1 MTMAYC
7 VHCGVKLADGEKR
20 CPLCLTPVYDPSEP
34 QRPNAP
40 RTYPVRTPE
49 QELKRNKR
57 FLLFLA
63 GVMLAAPALLC
74 LIIDLL
80 LTGKITWSS
89 YASSALILLFAAVTI
104 PLLVEKYQVYVTV
117 GTGFLC
123 LNIYLFLVERLSDSG
138 RWFFPIA
145 LPAISLCAVMLTGII
160 LMFRR
165 KTLNK
170 LTLIAAAF
178 AAVALECLAIEWL
191 IATSDGRGGMYIWS
205 PFVLAP
211 CLFISL
217 ALFFVN
223 YNRAVREEVRR
234 RVHF

>member
-1 MTMAYC
+1 MAYC
-7 VHCGVKLADGEKR
+7 VHCGVKLEDGEKR
-20 CPLCLTPVYDPSEP
+20 CPLCFTPVTDPMEP
-34 QRPNAP
+34 RNPNAP
-40 RTYPVRTPE
+40 RSYPVRTPE

-63 GVMLAAPALLC
+63 VLMLAAPAVLC

-80 LTGKITWSS
+80 LAGTVTWSG
-89 YASSALILLFAAVTI
+89 YASSALTLLFAAVTV
-104 PLLVEKYQVYVTV
+104 PLLADRHQAYVAV

-123 LNIYLFLVERLSDSG
+123 LNTYLFLVERLSDSG
-138 RWFFPIA
+138 VWFFPIA
-145 LPAISLCAVMLTGII
+145 LPAISLCAVLLTGII
-160 LMFRR
+160 LMYR
-165 KTLNK
+165 KQVLNR
-170 LTLIAAAF
+170 LTVIAAAF
-178 AAVALECLAIEWL
+178 AAVALECFAVEWL
-191 IATSDGRGGMYIWS
+191 IAAANGVSGVFLWS